1 MQLGIVGPQAH
12 HGHHDM
18 AKVLCFTWNMGDAK
32 PVDEELQYW
41 LPSGGG
47 RFVLSVL
54 CPIWMY
60 AESFPR
66 WPVSPKN
73 DWVWFFFLT
82 RQKALWVMQVSLTWW
97 LLESKSAATT
107 GFRSGSQLRSAIPS
121 DANL

>member
-1 MQLGIVGPQAH
+1 MVREVQPWEHIKVQLRIVGPHAH

-54 CPIWMY
+54 CPILD
-60 AESFPR
+60 
-66 WPVSPKN
+66 VC
-73 DWVWFFFLT
+73 
-82 RQKALWVMQVSLTWW
+82 
-97 LLESKSAATT
+97 
-107 GFRSGSQLRSAIPS
+107 
-121 DANL
+121 